1 MFGLG
6 ALLLS
11 GTIVSAAEGRC
22 ISATVQDPVRLPD
35 GTEHPAGRLTLCLDR
50 VWSPVFSRHRT
61 SINGRTVSL
70 LISRHSVIKGPSPAY
85 PFMTFYREP
94 DGRLRLVGYTLPC
107 HGGMETYRLD
117 QPPGGDGHDSLLAAG
132 ESKPSGETKVRIAA
146 TNISQG
152 LERRR

>member
-1 MFGLG
+1 MLGLG

-11 GTIVSAAEGRC
+11 GSVASAAESLCVG
-22 ISATVQDPVRLPD
+22 ATVQEPVRLPD
-35 GTEHPAGRLTLCLDR
+35 GTEHPAGRLTVCLGR

-61 SINGRTVSL
+61 YIDGMTVSL
-70 LISRHSVIKGPSPAY
+70 LISRHSVIKGPSPAD

-107 HGGMETYRLD
+107 HGGMETYRLG

-132 ESKPSGETKVRIAA
+132 ESKPSSGTEVRIAA

-152 LERRR
+152 VERRR